1 MERGDREET
10 AAARENFMTLRAVF
24 LDRDG
29 VLNRA
34 VVRDGKPYAPGEVSD
49 FEILPDAPE
58 GCRRLKSSGFLLIV
72 VTNQPEIA
80 RGTQRIEAL
89 EAMHTLLRARV
100 PLDDIRVCSH
110 DEEDDCACRKPRP
123 GLLLDAAREWRID
136 LHQSF
141 MVGDRWKDID
151 AGHAAGCRTLLIDRG
166 YRESLRTIPDYRV
179 DSLEEAVEC
188 ILSLD

>member
-1 MERGDREET
+1 
-10 AAARENFMTLRAVF
+10 MTLRAVF

-100 PLDDIRVCSH
+100 PLDDIRVCIH

-166 YRESLRTIPDYRV
+166 YRESLRTKPDYRV
-179 DSLEEAVEC
+179 DSLEEVVEC

>member
-1 MERGDREET
+1 
-10 AAARENFMTLRAVF
+10 MTRSAVF

-34 VVRDGKPYAPGEVSD
+34 LVREGKPYAPGKVSD
-49 FEILPDAPE
+49 FEILPEAPE
-58 GCRRLKSSGFLLIV
+58 GCRRLKSAGFLLIV

-80 RGTQRIEAL
+80 RGTQRIETL
-89 EAMHTLLRARV
+89 EEMHALLRARLPV
-100 PLDDIRVCSH
+100 DDIRVCIH
-110 DEEDDCACRKPRP
+110 DEKDDCTCRKPRA

-151 AGHAAGCRTLLIDRG
+151 AGHAAGCRTVLIDRG
-166 YRESLRTIPDYRV
+166 YRESLRTTPDYRV
-179 DSLEEAVEC
+179 DSLEEAVER
-188 ILSLD
+188 ILSLS